1 MQLTSYYLAYKFVM
15 TTLMILQANLFCE
28 TLDIPL
34 NQPMTTENVK
44 SSIVSFSDLR
54 GNFETERYRFIF
66 EKGHLVTFE
75 DLNYLNASDPAV
87 LRGQVKTL
95 SGKNSALNTNDV
107 YRLST
112 NWLTKLGVDIAALEN
127 ECSCTI
133 SQSKIKRPS
142 AKGQLSPTEEIH
154 LPVFDIEWNPREA
167 EPLNSLF
174 KCELKIDGNA
184 KKLLRL
190 YAGDGSIFGS
200 PPMRIRDNQLSE
212 EDKAE
217 LEKRLEQAKKEN
229 EKVLAQKEEIIEDAK
244 EHFIKSGRGETPP
257 EKIEE
262 IVKML
267 IETEYNQNVMRIIT
281 DMTTKNLL
289 SISDEEFLKMD
300 ATQKSNLIKR
310 FVPLVS
316 FPPLK
321 KSEKVDDHSRNQL
334 RSF

>member
-34 NQPMTTENVK
+34 NQPMTPENVK

-54 GNFETERYRFIF
+54 GNFETEQYRFIF
-66 EKGHLVTFE
+66 EKGHLVSFE
-75 DLNYLNASDPAV
+75 DMNYLNTSDPVV
-87 LRGQVKTL
+87 LRAQVEIL
-95 SGKNSALNTNDV
+95 SRKKPVLNTNDV
-107 YRLST
+107 YQLST

-133 SQSKIKRPS
+133 SQLKIKRPS

-154 LPVFDIEWNPREA
+154 LPIFDIEWEPKEA

-174 KCELKIDGNA
+174 KCELKIDGNT

-190 YAGDGSIFGS
+190 YAGDGSIFAS

-212 EDKAE
+212 EEEAE

-244 EHFIKSGRGETPP
+244 EHLIKSGREETPP

-267 IETEYNQNVMRIIT
+267 IETEYNQNVMHIIT

-289 SISDEEFLKMD
+289 SIPDEEFLKMD
-300 ATQKSNLIKR
+300 ATKKSNLLRR
-310 FVPLVS
+310 FLPPES
-316 FPPLK
+316 FPPQK
-321 KSEKVDDHSRNQL
+321 KSEKTDNHGKNQPIKE
-334 RSF
+334 